1 MSKVSEG
8 RAEIVSF
15 EFGPV
20 TIGDPEFGVADLPE
34 QEVADAKFAGG
45 ADDEVGVGH
54 AGGHECGGD
63 GVFVDAERVELAVF
77 GGLSEF
83 LHGECNFLSGT
94 VVDGEA
100 ECHAVVVGGE
110 LFGGGDFL
118 LDDGVKSRDDSDDA
132 ESESLAVNFA
142 AFFDEVLSEEL
153 HEEREF
159 AGWSF
164 PVFAGEAVE
173 GELLESEPGGF
184 FDDGAN

>member
-1 MSKVSEG
+1 M
-8 RAEIVSF
+8 
-15 EFGPV
+15 
-20 TIGDPEFGVADLPE
+20 
-34 QEVADAKFAGG
+34 
-45 ADDEVGVGH
+45 
-54 AGGHECGGD
+54 CGG
-63 GVFVDAERVELAVF
+63 FVDPGSPGGRTAIRAQSMLFKRLGDLTARHAVLIVVAWVVLLAV
-77 GGLSEF
+77 SVRVAPPWE
-83 LHGECNFLSGT
+83 S
-94 VVDGEA
+94 VVA
-100 ECHAVVVGGE
+100 NGE

>member
-1 MSKVSEG
+1 MPELDDYGDDQEQSETFD
-8 RAEIVSF
+8 E
-15 EFGPV
+15 
-20 TIGDPEFGVADLPE
+20 THL
-34 QEVADAKFAGG
+34 
-45 ADDEVGVGH
+45 DDE
-54 AGGHECGGD
+54 GD
-63 GVFVDAERVELAVF
+63 
-77 GGLSEF
+77 
-83 LHGECNFLSGT
+83 
-94 VVDGEA
+94 
-100 ECHAVVVGGE
+100 
-110 LFGGGDFL
+110 GDFL